1 MFRKKK
7 KEVKPDYD
15 VVFLKQ
21 VLRDL
26 NLLDVE
32 NLIGMATIQADKNAR
47 ENLVNIMKILE
58 PSILEA
64 VKNGKT
70 HGNSEWFQ
78 IEDYSNVPYGIGHLQ
93 HKLADLGYNISYEL
107 NYDST
112 YNVNNPNLAPSEKKY
127 RYNFSLYKP
136 RKDDNS

>member
-1 MFRKKK
+1 MVYMFFKKK
-7 KEVKPDYD
+7 KEIKPDYD

-32 NLIGMATIQADKNAR
+32 NLIGMATIQADKTAR
-47 ENLVNIMKILE
+47 DNLTRIMKILE

-70 HGNSEWFQ
+70 HGYSEWFD
-78 IEDYSNVPYGIGHLQ
+78 IDEYYNVPYGIGNLQ
-93 HKLADLGYNISYEL
+93 HKLSGLGYNISYEQ
-107 NYDST
+107 NYYPTQYDFNLRLT
-112 YNVNNPNLAPSEKKY
+112 VNNPNRLS
-127 RYNFSLYKP
+127 
-136 RKDDNS
+136 